1 MKKLYILL
9 FSVVS
14 SLSFGQT
21 FYAENMGTPAGTTAI
36 AANVFQNS
44 APIVYSGTA
53 DVRASLASSG
63 YNGASGGGN
72 VFINAIDEFF
82 QIDGLNSSAFNAADI
97 QLSFGINTPTAVTN
111 VLTVEVSTDAT
122 NWTPVSYTPSG
133 TGWTLATISGGVIP
147 SSATLS
153 IRFKSATAL
162 QYRVDDVKLS
172 SVSASCTLVLG
183 TATTACDASTL
194 ALDTYSVT
202 IPYTGGGNASY
213 VVTPTSG
220 TVGGDN
226 PTTTA
231 AGNIVISGVP
241 EGSTYSA
248 TIIGGTCN
256 FSINGNSPE
265 CKPILPLPL
274 KESFEYGVG
283 TSLASTQSWSNS
295 NAGDT
300 IDVVAGS
307 LSYPNYPSI
316 GNSVSY
322 VGIGSDPSTKFTVTT
337 AGTIYASF
345 LINVTDISTVTTDLS
360 ETVIAAVTGDASS
373 SFRARLFFKKN
384 GTQYQ
389 LGCTSAI
396 AASPAIYDA
405 ALLNV
410 GSVVAVLIGYDFT
423 ANELKMWLNPNF
435 ATFTNASPAN
445 ITETPAT
452 AFTNL
457 GGFILR
463 QDSAALTPAVSFDE
477 LRIAETTAALL
488 SVNQNN
494 AIAGLEIYP
503 NPVTNGVLFIDTKA
517 NAEKNIVI
525 YDVVGKQVL
534 NTTTAANAIN
544 VAQLNGGVYILKV
557 TEAGKTATSKLVVR

>member
-14 SLSFGQT
+14 TLSFGQT
-21 FYAENMGTPAGTTAI
+21 FYAENMGTPSGNTPI
-36 AANVFQNS
+36 ATHVFQNS
-44 APIVYSGTA
+44 APILYSGTA
-53 DVRASLASSG
+53 DVRTSTQSSG
-63 YNGASGGGN
+63 YNGASGSGN
-72 VFINAIDEFF
+72 VFINAVDEFF
-82 QIDGLNSSAFNAADI
+82 QIDGLNSSAFNTADI
-97 QLSFGINTPTAVTN
+97 QLTFGINTPTAVTN
-111 VLTVEVSTDAT
+111 VLIVEVSTDAT
-122 NWTPVSYTPSG
+122 NWTPVNYTPTG

-153 IRFKSATAL
+153 IRFKSSSTL

-172 SVSASCTLVLG
+172 NVSASCTLALG

-202 IPYTGGGNASY
+202 IPFTGGGNATYIVNPSAG
-213 VVTPTSG
+213 V
-220 TVGGDN
+220 VGGDN
-226 PTTTA
+226 PSSVA
-231 AGNIVISGVP
+231 AGNIIISGIP
-241 EGSTYSA
+241 EGSSYTA
-248 TIIGGTCN
+248 NITGGTCN
-256 FSINGNSPE
+256 FDLNGTSPE

-274 KESFEYGVG
+274 KESFEYAVG

-300 IDVVAGS
+300 IDVVAGG
-307 LSYPNYPSI
+307 LTYPNYPGL

-322 VGIGSDPSTKFTVTT
+322 VGAGSDPNTKFTVTT
-337 AGTIYASF
+337 SGTVYASF

-360 ETVIAAVTGDASS
+360 ETVIAALTGDVSS

-396 AASPAIYDA
+396 AATPAIYDA
-405 ALLNV
+405 TLLDV
-410 GSVVAVLIGYDFT
+410 GNVVAVVIGYDFNS
-423 ANELKMWLNPNF
+423 NELKMWLNPNF
-435 ATFTNASPAN
+435 STFTNASPAN

-463 QDSAALTPAVSFDE
+463 QDTNALTPAVSFDE
-477 LRIAETTAALL
+477 LRIAETTTALL
-488 SVNQNN
+488 SVTQND
-494 AIAGLEIYP
+494 AIAGLEVYP
-503 NPVTNGVLFIDTKA
+503 NPVSNGLLFVDTKA
-517 NAEKNIVI
+517 NAEKNIAI

-534 NTTTAANAIN
+534 NTTTASNAIN
-544 VAQLNGGVYILKV
+544 VAQLKSGVYILKV
-557 TEAGKTATSKLVVR
+557 TEAGKTSTRKLMIK

>member
-9 FSVVS
+9 FSVVT

-21 FYAENMGTPAGTTAI
+21 FYSENMGTPSGTTAI
-36 AANVFQNS
+36 DVNVFQNS
-44 APIVYSGTA
+44 APILYSGTA
-53 DVRASLASSG
+53 DVRATSGSTG
-63 YNGASGGGN
+63 YNGASGSGN

-82 QIDGLNSSAFNAADI
+82 QIDGLNSAAFNTADI

-111 VLTVEVSTDAT
+111 VLIVEVSTDAT

-153 IRFKSATAL
+153 IRFKSSSTL
-162 QYRVDDVKLS
+162 QYRIDDVKLS
-172 SVSASCTLVLG
+172 SVSASCTLALG

-194 ALDTYSVT
+194 ALDTYSIT
-202 IPYTGGGNASY
+202 IPYTGGGNATY
-213 VVTPTSG
+213 VITPTAG
-220 TVGGDN
+220 IVGGDN
-226 PTTTA
+226 PSTTA
-231 AGNIVISGVP
+231 AGNIIISGVP
-241 EGSTYSA
+241 EGSTYAA

-256 FSINGNSPE
+256 FSINGNSPD

-307 LSYPNYPSI
+307 LNYPNYPSL
-316 GNSVSY
+316 GNSVSF
-322 VGIGSDPSTKFTVTT
+322 VGAGSDPNTKFTVTT
-337 AGTIYASF
+337 AGTVYASF
-345 LINVTDISTVTTDLS
+345 LINVTDVTTVTTDLS
-360 ETVIAAVTGDASS
+360 ETVIAALTGDASS

-396 AASPAIYDA
+396 AATPAIYDA
-405 ALLNV
+405 TLFDV
-410 GSVVAVLIGYDFT
+410 GNVVAVVIGYDFT

-435 ATFTNASPAN
+435 STFTNASPAN

-463 QDSAALTPAVSFDE
+463 QDTNALTPAISFDE
-477 LRIAETTAALL
+477 LRIAETTTALL
-488 SVNQNN
+488 SVSQNET
-494 AIAGLEIYP
+494 IAGLEVYP
-503 NPVTNGVLFIDTKA
+503 NPVTNGILFVDTKA
-517 NAEKNIVI
+517 NAEKNIAI
-525 YDVVGKQVL
+525 YDLIGKQVL
-534 NTTTAANAIN
+534 NTTTASSTIN
-544 VAQLNGGVYILKV
+544 VAQLNGGVYILRI
-557 TEAGKTATSKLVVR
+557 TEAGKTATSKLVIK

>member
-9 FSVVS
+9 FSAVS

-21 FYAENMGTPAGTTAI
+21 FYAENMGTPAATTAI

-44 APIVYSGTA
+44 APILYSGTA

-63 YNGASGGGN
+63 YNGASASGN

-82 QIDGLNSSAFNAADI
+82 QIDGLNSAAFNTADI

-122 NWTPVSYTPSG
+122 NWTPISYTPSG

-162 QYRVDDVKLS
+162 QYRIDDIKLS

-183 TATTACDASTL
+183 TATTACDAATL

-213 VVTPTSG
+213 VVTPTAG
-220 TVGGDN
+220 TVGGDS
-226 PTTTA
+226 PSTLA
-231 AGNIVISGVP
+231 EGNIVISGVP
-241 EGSTYSA
+241 EGSTYAA

-274 KESFEYGVG
+274 KESFEYAVG
-283 TSLASTQSWSNS
+283 TSIAATQSWSNS

-300 IDVVAGS
+300 INTVAGS
-307 LSYPNYPSI
+307 LSYANYPSI

-322 VGIGSDPSTKFTVTT
+322 VGAGSDPSTKFTVTT
-337 AGTIYASF
+337 AGAVYTSF
-345 LINVTDISTVTTDLS
+345 LINITDISTVTTDLT

-389 LGCTSAI
+389 LGCTSAV
-396 AASPAIYDA
+396 AATPAIYDA
-405 ALLNV
+405 TLFNV
-410 GSVVAVLIGYDFT
+410 GSVVAVVIGYDFT

-435 ATFTNASPAN
+435 SAFSSASAAN
-445 ITETPAT
+445 ITETPAA
-452 AFTNL
+452 AFANL

-463 QDSAALTPAVSFDE
+463 QDSDALTPAVTFDE

-488 SVNQNN
+488 SVAQIN
-494 AIAGLEIYP
+494 AIAGLEVHP
-503 NPVTNGVLFIDTKA
+503 NPVTDGILFVDTKA
-517 NAEKNIVI
+517 NGEKNITI
-525 YDVVGKQVL
+525 YDLVGKQVL
-534 NTTTAANAIN
+534 NTFTNSNSVN
-544 VAQLNGGVYILKV
+544 VAQLNGGVYILKI
-557 TEAGKTATSKLVVR
+557 TEAGKTATRKLVIK